1 MSKHALAIMFAI
13 SASLAASAARAA
25 ASDYIPLEYIYL
37 EGGAAYGQSAAT
49 HFIDTGVVPSGDW
62 TITASFASTNTT
74 GASGIYSCLFC
85 ARGDGNA
92 NPLALWPFIG
102 SSGHE
107 GESRIDIGSRNT
119 PGYQFQSGPA
129 TIQPCVKHLVEI
141 KESSSGNLA
150 GYIDRDRKTLEIAQF
165 GSSVCPLYLFS
176 AYTGASDGTVSSVKF
191 SFEGWF
197 YGLKASDGDGKL
209 QLDLVP
215 AKRASDG
222 VVGVYD
228 AANDTFYTNGNA
240 NYAFAAGP
248 ATGLGVASVSKVSGS
263 YVPVVTN
270 GFAGVATAGTDYTFA
285 VTANAVGAKTM
296 AVTGAGT
303 YAGCQASARFQ
314 TLLDSAQYLEL
325 DGISMTGAS
334 YIIPQIGGEAVVPHG
349 DWTIEMGFV
358 LAQKLLFGNDY
369 DKYACLFSA
378 RLDNSKTGNAI
389 MFWNNTSNN
398 DLRGRLGRFD
408 YQGNVGLPSTNTV
421 STLGFGTYKENADA
435 PVVLAD
441 IPLSTAYGKEHV
453 FKIEGGVQSLDGGI
467 VYDASIG
474 GSGEYSSSCG
484 TNFVCGGS
492 LTLFT
497 ASTAGTPNAN
507 HAAAGTFR
515 YLAVK
520 NGNGADVLKM
530 IPAKRVSDGV
540 AGVYDVVNRTFY
552 PSATETAFTAGAEA
566 MIPEQSSGLLIFVR

>member
-1 MSKHALAIMFAI
+1 
-13 SASLAASAARAA
+13 
-25 ASDYIPLEYIYL
+25 
-37 EGGAAYGQSAAT
+37 
-49 HFIDTGVVPSGDW
+49 
-62 TITASFASTNTT
+62 
-74 GASGIYSCLFC
+74 
-85 ARGDGNA
+85 
-92 NPLALWPFIG
+92 
-102 SSGHE
+102 
-107 GESRIDIGSRNT
+107 
-119 PGYQFQSGPA
+119 
-129 TIQPCVKHLVEI
+129 
-141 KESSSGNLA
+141 
-150 GYIDRDRKTLEIAQF
+150 
-165 GSSVCPLYLFS
+165 
-176 AYTGASDGTVSSVKF
+176 
-191 SFEGWF
+191 
-197 YGLKASDGDGKL
+197 
-209 QLDLVP
+209 
-215 AKRASDG
+215 
-222 VVGVYD
+222 
-228 AANDTFYTNGNA
+228 
-240 NYAFAAGP
+240 
-248 ATGLGVASVSKVSGS
+248 VSKVSGS

-285 VTANAVGAKTM
+285 VTANAVGMKTM
-296 AVTGAGT
+296 TVTGAGT

-358 LAQKLLFGNDY
+358 LAQKSLFGNDY

-378 RLDNSKTGNAI
+378 RLDNSTTGNAI

-421 STLGFGTYKENADA
+421 STLGFGTYKENADT

-530 IPAKRVSDGV
+530 IPVKRVFDGV

-552 PSATETAFTAGAEA
+552 QSAGTGAFSAGTEVL
-566 MIPEQSSGLLIFVR
+566 IPEQSSGLSIFVR